1 MEGGHDFMEQIL
13 KCATTASKIASS
25 IIMQSFKKVTV
36 EYKDINN
43 LVTKAD
49 LDSEKAITECIKNEF
64 PTHDILGEEFTS
76 NASLMSENL
85 WIIDPLD
92 GTNNYSNDIPHFS
105 ISIAFAQKGNVKMG
119 LIYDP
124 CRDECFTA
132 ISGTGSYLNGEQ
144 IHVSPKSEISHA
156 MVATGFYYDRS
167 EIMEKTLNT
176 IHSLFIYKI
185 RGIRR
190 MGSAA
195 LDLAWTSCGRY
206 DAYFEYFLSPW
217 DFAAGMLILEEAGGI
232 CCNKYGGEISME
244 SEGIIAT
251 NKNLHDELTS
261 YIQIKK

>member
-1 MEGGHDFMEQIL
+1 MEQIL
-13 KCATTASKIASS
+13 KCAVIASKKASH
-25 IIMQSFKKVTV
+25 IILQSFKKVSI
-36 EYKDINN
+36 EFKDINN

-49 LDSEKAITECIKNEF
+49 LDSEKTITECIKNEF
-64 PTHDILGEEFTS
+64 PSHDILGEEFKT

-105 ISIAFAQKGNVKMG
+105 ISIAFAQKGKVKMG

-124 CRDECFTA
+124 CRDECFKA
-132 ISGTGSYLNGEQ
+132 ISGNGAYLNGQ
-144 IHVSPKSEISHA
+144 RIKVSSKHDISHA
-156 MVATGFYYDRS
+156 IVATGFYYDRG

-195 LDLAWTSCGRY
+195 LDLAWTSCGRF

-217 DFAAGMLILEEAGGI
+217 DFAAGMLILKEAGGI
-232 CCNKYGGEISME
+232 CCNKYGGEISLD

-251 NKNLHDELTS
+251 NKNLHKKMIS
-261 YIQIKK
+261 FIKI